1 VPLNERSRMLWIYR
15 YFTFLHL
22 LVLSKGFSL
31 VPVHTSKIVTSFSRL
46 TNQRDLLLLSRLTAR
61 SNDDQDEDDDDDD
74 DAWIAK
80 DIDEVI
86 RNDSYDL
93 EDEEWLPDREKARQK
108 LLQRELYQAN
118 RRTIR
123 PEDSRV
129 ATVNEDPVAD
139 SQQEVRKVSPYTEEE
154 EEVIRAMGGKN
165 VNAPRLRE
173 PGYLGD
179 STLDEIA
186 RDYSVPV
193 CYLADVLTMWGVP
206 VPINVHDRLGDLVTG
221 EQAFALLEAV
231 NSLDVSALQDRYS
244 NQSLLNLCNDQDIDI
259 TEAFAMAVKEDWS
272 LPFGVR
278 TVLRVEQEEELLR
291 VLGGYGS

>member
-1 VPLNERSRMLWIYR
+1 MSWAYR
-15 YFTFLHL
+15 YLTFLLL
-22 LVLSKGFSL
+22 LVLSRAFSL
-31 VPVHTSKIVTSFSRL
+31 LPVDTSKIVSSSSRV
-46 TNQRDLLLLSRLTAR
+46 TKQRKVFLLPRLAAKL
-61 SNDDQDEDDDDDD
+61 NDDVDDDDDE
-74 DAWIAK
+74 WIAK
-80 DIDEVI
+80 EIDEVI
-86 RNDSYDL
+86 GNDSHVL
-93 EDEEWLPDREKARQK
+93 EDEEWLPDREKARRK
-108 LLQRELYQAN
+108 LMERELYQAS

-123 PEDSRV
+123 PEVTRAV
-129 ATVNEDPVAD
+129 TVDGDPAAD
-139 SQQEVRKVSPYTEEE
+139 SQEVRKVSPYTDEE

-221 EQAFALLEAV
+221 EQAFAILEAV
-231 NSLDVSALQDRYS
+231 NSLDVAALQDRYS
-244 NQSLLNLCNDQDIDI
+244 NQSFLNLCNDQDIDI
-259 TEAFAMAVKEDWS
+259 TEAFAMAVKEGWN
-272 LPFGVR
+272 LPFGVH

-291 VLGGYGS
+291 VLGMYGP

>member
-1 VPLNERSRMLWIYR
+1 MSWAYR
-15 YFTFLHL
+15 YLTFLLL
-22 LVLSKGFSL
+22 LVLSRAFSL
-31 VPVHTSKIVTSFSRL
+31 LPVDTSKIVSSSSRV
-46 TNQRDLLLLSRLTAR
+46 TKQRKVFLLPRLAAKL
-61 SNDDQDEDDDDDD
+61 NDDVDDDDDE
-74 DAWIAK
+74 WIAK
-80 DIDEVI
+80 EIDEVI
-86 RNDSYDL
+86 GNDSHVL
-93 EDEEWLPDREKARQK
+93 EDEEWLPDREKARRK
-108 LLQRELYQAN
+108 LMERELYQAS

-123 PEDSRV
+123 PEVTRAV
-129 ATVNEDPVAD
+129 TVDGDPAAD
-139 SQQEVRKVSPYTEEE
+139 SQEVRKVSPYTDEE

-221 EQAFALLEAV
+221 EQAFAILEAV
-231 NSLDVSALQDRYS
+231 NSLDVAALQDRYS

-259 TEAFAMAVKEDWS
+259 TEAFAMAVKEGWN
-272 LPFGVR
+272 LPFGVH

-291 VLGGYGS
+291 VLGMYGP